1 MGNRLMSLDLSK
13 HTKQQQIDLDRERD
27 SSEELLFELRLI
39 NRYFA
44 TILGEDLREDEEQNG
59 HC

>member
-1 MGNRLMSLDLSK
+1 MSLDLSK